1 MGRNSDRTQPCAK
14 RTPTVPGELTKAVAA
29 ADVNQSGSLAT
40 DAVLR
45 SDLVTS
51 CRPSRVEENR
61 NRAGAGSSR
70 TNGFT

>member
-40 DAVLR
+40 ERCFAFG
-45 SDLVTS
+45 
-51 CRPSRVEENR
+51 SRNQLQ
-61 NRAGAGSSR
+61 ALQS
-70 TNGFT
+70 